1 MTLSA
6 AVYDSVVSVPPW
18 RQGQGTRRIAV
29 HAPDEDTLTLAW
41 QAGRALLDR
50 HPGVRPAAL
59 LLATTTPPV
68 TDGGN
73 ASLLAEA
80 LRLDPDGLLVQEHAG
95 GLFASGS
102 ALASAAALVTAGV
115 APALVLLADTRHSDR
130 GRALG
135 SGAAALLVDAEGPVG
150 LRITATDADSSREVY
165 ALGDGVVD
173 AEPAFT
179 RWLAA
184 SAQDPP
190 GTVAVRPGS
199 QGLPGIGHLGCAAPW
214 AQAAALLEQPADT
227 SPGERRTLRL
237 EIGGGARYRVDLDI
251 ASGWRPAAALGAQ
264 ETNAVPPPSAPAA
277 EGFSPYTS
285 QVQAWRDRREELRL
299 TGMRCSACAAPQYP
313 AAPACPQHGPAAEL
327 SPHDMALTGSVLT
340 RTRDHVFPV
349 GGPLTAAVV
358 ELADGGRFYGQ
369 VAAGYDVAIG
379 DPVVLVLRRIA
390 TAADAAPRYFWKILP
405 TPAEDRTE
413 GTGR

>member
-1 MTLSA
+1 M
-6 AVYDSVVSVPPW
+6 
-18 RQGQGTRRIAV
+18 
-29 HAPDEDTLTLAW
+29 HASDEDTLTLAW
-41 QAGRALLDR
+41 QAGRTLLDR

-59 LLATTTPPV
+59 LLASTTAPV

-73 ASLLAEA
+73 VSLLAEA
-80 LRLDPDGLLVQEHAG
+80 LRLDPKGLLVQEYAG
-95 GLFASGS
+95 GLFASAS
-102 ALASAAALVTAGV
+102 AMASAAALVTAGV
-115 APALVLLADTRHSDR
+115 APALVLLGDTRRSGR

-150 LRITATDADSSREVY
+150 LRITAMDADSSREVY
-165 ALGDGVVD
+165 AFGDGVVD
-173 AEPAFT
+173 PEPAFT

-190 GTVAVRPGS
+190 GIVAVRPGS
-199 QGLPGIGHLGCAAPW
+199 RGIPGVGHLGCAAPW
-214 AQAAALLEQPADT
+214 AQVAALLEQSADT
-227 SPGERRTLRL
+227 SPDGRRTVRL

-251 ASGWRPAAALGAQ
+251 APGWHPTAALGPPG
-264 ETNAVPPPSAPAA
+264 TGAVPPPPAPAA
-277 EGFSPYTS
+277 DGFSPYTS
-285 QVQAWRDRREELRL
+285 QVQAWRDRRAELRL
-299 TGMRCSACAAPQYP
+299 TGMRCSACAVPQYP

-327 SPHDMALTGSVLT
+327 SPHDMALTGRVLT

-405 TPAEDRTE
+405 DPAGDRTE
-413 GTGR
+413 GTGH